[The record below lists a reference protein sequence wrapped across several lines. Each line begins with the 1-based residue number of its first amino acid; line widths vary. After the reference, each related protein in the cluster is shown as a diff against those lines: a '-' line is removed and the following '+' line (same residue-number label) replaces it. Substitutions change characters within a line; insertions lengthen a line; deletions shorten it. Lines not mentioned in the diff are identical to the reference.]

1 MENKNNQ
8 QDKKKQ
14 LVVGVLIVAIIVVIA
29 FVTSGNNKKPNEQ
42 VVSSTQISETA
53 SESETILTEII
64 TTEATTKEITTQKAT
79 TTKAPE
85 TEAPFSEPW
94 RQAYSDYVKK
104 AAKEGYNSFNLIYVD
119 NDDVPELFLGSGIE
133 ATGERLCTYHNG
145 KIVEQTLYRT
155 YSTSYIENSGL
166 IQNYYG
172 SQGCYGIEIYKLENG
187 KFTMLHTAYIEEG
200 YSEDYGEFYSGCYLD
215 KKEILR
221 EDLDRK
227 IAEYFDS
234 DKAKFT
240 YENATE
246 DSESFAYEIMGYSF

>member
-14 LVVGVLIVAIIVVIA
+14 LVVVVLIIAVIA
-29 FVTSGNNKKPNEQ
+29 VIGFVTSGNDKKREEQ
-42 VVSSTQISETA
+42 PVSTTGISETNY
-53 SESETILTEII
+53 ESEVMQTVV
-64 TTEATTKEITTQKAT
+64 TTETATTEPTTQKPT

-85 TEAPFSEPW
+85 TEEPFSEPW
-94 RQAYSDYVKK
+94 RQAYADYVKK

-172 SQGCYGIEIYKLENG
+172 SQGCYGIEIYKLQNG
-187 KFTMLHTAYIEEG
+187 KFEMLHTAYIEEG

-227 IAEYFDS
+227 IAEYFDAN
-234 DKAKFT
+234 KAKFT

>member
-14 LVVGVLIVAIIVVIA
+14 LVVVVLIIAMIAVIG
-29 FVTSGNNKKPNEQ
+29 FVTSGNDKKREEQ
-42 VVSSTQISETA
+42 PVSTTGISETNF
-53 SESETILTEII
+53 ESEVMQTVVTTEIA
-64 TTEATTKEITTQKAT
+64 TTETTTQKPT

>member
-29 FVTSGNNKKPNEQ
+29 FVTSGNDKKREEQ
-42 VVSSTQISETA
+42 PVSTTGISETNF
-53 SESETILTEII
+53 ESEVMQTVVTTEIA
-64 TTEATTKEITTQKAT
+64 TTETTTQKPT

-85 TEAPFSEPW
+85 TAAPFSEPW

-133 ATGERLCTYHNG
+133 ATGERLCTYYNG
-145 KIVEQTLYRT
+145 KIIEQTLYRT

-187 KFTMLHTAYIEEG
+187 KFEMLHTAYIEEG

-234 DKAKFT
+234 EKAKFT

>member
-64 TTEATTKEITTQKAT
+64 TTEATTKEITT
-79 TTKAPE
+79 TKAPE

-94 RQAYSDYVKK
+94 RQAYADYVKK

-172 SQGCYGIEIYKLENG
+172 SQGCYGIEIYKLQNG
-187 KFTMLHTAYIEEG
+187 KFEMLHTAYIEEG

-227 IAEYFDS
+227 IAEYFDAN
-234 DKAKFT
+234 KAKFT
-240 YENATE
+240 YENATD

>member
-14 LVVGVLIVAIIVVIA
+14 LVVVVLIIAVIA
-29 FVTSGNNKKPNEQ
+29 VIGFVTSGNDKKGEEQ
-42 VVSSTQISETA
+42 PVSTTGISETIT
-53 SESETILTEII
+53 ESEVMQTVVTTEI
-64 TTEATTKEITTQKAT
+64 ATTEITTQKAT

-187 KFTMLHTAYIEEG
+187 KFEMLHTAYIEEG

-221 EDLDRK
+221 EDLDRT

-234 DKAKFT
+234 EKAKFT

>member
-14 LVVGVLIVAIIVVIA
+14 LVVVVLIIAVIA
-29 FVTSGNNKKPNEQ
+29 VIGFVTSGNDKKREEQ
-42 VVSSTQISETA
+42 PVSTTGISETNF
-53 SESETILTEII
+53 ESEVMQTVVTTEIA
-64 TTEATTKEITTQKAT
+64 TTETTTQKTT

-240 YENATE
+240 YENTTE

>member
-42 VVSSTQISETA
+42 ILSTTGISETNF
-53 SESETILTEII
+53 ESEVMQTVI
-64 TTEATTKEITTQKAT
+64 TTETTTEPTTQKPT

-94 RQAYSDYVKK
+94 RQAYADYVKK

-200 YSEDYGEFYSGCYLD
+200 YSDLGEFYSGCYLD

-227 IAEYFDS
+227 IEEYFDS
-234 DKAKFT
+234 NKAKFT
-240 YENATE
+240 YENATD

>member
-14 LVVGVLIVAIIVVIA
+14 LVVVVLIIAMIAVIG
-29 FVTSGNNKKPNEQ
+29 FVTSGNDKKREEQ
-42 VVSSTQISETA
+42 PVSTTGISETNF
-53 SESETILTEII
+53 ESEVMQTVVTTEIA
-64 TTEATTKEITTQKAT
+64 TTETTTQKPT

-145 KIVEQTLYRT
+145 KIFEQTLYRT

>member
-14 LVVGVLIVAIIVVIA
+14 LVVVVLIIAMIVVIG
-29 FVTSGNNKKPNEQ
+29 FVTSGNDKKREEQ
-42 VVSSTQISETA
+42 PVSTTGISETNF
-53 SESETILTEII
+53 ESEVMQTVVTTEIA
-64 TTEATTKEITTQKAT
+64 TTETTTQKPT

-104 AAKEGYNSFNLIYVD
+104 ADKEGYNSFNLIYVD

>member
-14 LVVGVLIVAIIVVIA
+14 LVVVVLIIAVIA
-29 FVTSGNNKKPNEQ
+29 VIGFVTSGNDKKREEQ
-42 VVSSTQISETA
+42 PVSTTGISETNF
-53 SESETILTEII
+53 ESEVMQTVVTTEIA
-64 TTEATTKEITTQKAT
+64 TTETTTQKTT

-133 ATGERLCTYHNG
+133 VTGERLCTYHNG

>member
-29 FVTSGNNKKPNEQ
+29 FVTSGNNKKPDEQ
-42 VVSSTQISETA
+42 VMSSTQISEA
-53 SESETILTEII
+53 AYESEALLTEIG
-64 TTEATTKEITTQKAT
+64 TTETTTKEPATQRPT

-94 RQAYSDYVKK
+94 RQAYADYVKK

-172 SQGCYGIEIYKLENG
+172 SQGCYGIEIYKLQNG

-200 YSEDYGEFYSGCYLD
+200 YSEYAGNYSTYYLD
-215 KKEILR
+215 SR
-221 EDLDRK
+221 EVLKVELDNT
-227 IAEYFDS
+227 IATAFDS

>member
-14 LVVGVLIVAIIVVIA
+14 LVVVVLIIAVIA
-29 FVTSGNNKKPNEQ
+29 VIGFVTSGSDKKREEQ
-42 VVSSTQISETA
+42 PVSTTGISETNF
-53 SESETILTEII
+53 ESEVMQTVVTTEIA
-64 TTEATTKEITTQKAT
+64 TTETTTQKPT

-104 AAKEGYNSFNLIYVD
+104 TAKEGYNSFNLIYVD

>member
-14 LVVGVLIVAIIVVIA
+14 LVVVVLIIAMIAVIG
-29 FVTSGNNKKPNEQ
+29 FVTSGNDKKREEQ
-42 VVSSTQISETA
+42 PVSTTGISETNF
-53 SESETILTEII
+53 ESEVMQTVVTTEIA
-64 TTEATTKEITTQKAT
+64 TTETTTQKPT

-155 YSTSYIENSGL
+155 NSTSYIENSGL

-200 YSEDYGEFYSGCYLD
+200 YSEYAGNYSTYYLD
-215 KKEILR
+215 SR
-221 EDLDRK
+221 EVLKVELDNT
-227 IAEYFDS
+227 IATAFDS

>member
-1 MENKNNQ
+1 MENKNNK

-14 LVVGVLIVAIIVVIA
+14 LVDIILIIAVIA
-29 FVTSGNNKKPNEQ
+29 VIGFVTSGNDKKREEQ
-42 VVSSTQISETA
+42 PVSTTEISETIT
-53 SESETILTEII
+53 ESEVMQTTV
-64 TTEATTKEITTQKAT
+64 TTETTTTEPTTKKPT

-172 SQGCYGIEIYKLENG
+172 NQGCYGIEIYKLENG

-200 YSEDYGEFYSGCYLD
+200 YTDYGEFYSGCYLD

>member
-14 LVVGVLIVAIIVVIA
+14 LVVVVLIIAVIA
-29 FVTSGNNKKPNEQ
+29 VIGFVTSGNDKKREEQ
-42 VVSSTQISETA
+42 PVSTTGISETNF
-53 SESETILTEII
+53 ESEVMQTVVTTEIA
-64 TTEATTKEITTQKAT
+64 TTETTTQKPT

>member
-14 LVVGVLIVAIIVVIA
+14 LVVVVLIIAVIA
-29 FVTSGNNKKPNEQ
+29 VIGFVTSGNDKKREEQ
-42 VVSSTQISETA
+42 PVSTTGISETNY
-53 SESETILTEII
+53 ESEVMQTVV
-64 TTEATTKEITTQKAT
+64 TTETATTEPTTQKPTTTKE
-79 TTKAPE
+79 PE

-94 RQAYSDYVKK
+94 RQAYADYVKK

-172 SQGCYGIEIYKLENG
+172 SQGCYGIEIYKLQNG
-187 KFTMLHTAYIEEG
+187 KFEMLHTAYIEEG

-221 EDLDRK
+221 EDLDKK
-227 IAEYFDS
+227 IAEYFDAN
-234 DKAKFT
+234 KAKFT
-240 YENATE
+240 YENATD
-246 DSESFAYEIMGYSF
+246 DSESFTYEIMGYSF

>member
-14 LVVGVLIVAIIVVIA
+14 LVVVVLIIAVIA
-29 FVTSGNNKKPNEQ
+29 VIGFVTSGNDKKREEQ
-42 VVSSTQISETA
+42 LVSTTGISETNY
-53 SESETILTEII
+53 ESEVMQTVV
-64 TTEATTKEITTQKAT
+64 TTETATTEPTTQKPTTTKE
-79 TTKAPE
+79 PE
-85 TEAPFSEPW
+85 TEEPFSEPW

-172 SQGCYGIEIYKLENG
+172 SQGCYGIEIYKLQNG
-187 KFTMLHTAYIEEG
+187 KFEMLHTAYIEEG

-227 IAEYFDS
+227 IAEYFDAN
-234 DKAKFT
+234 KAKFT

>member
-14 LVVGVLIVAIIVVIA
+14 LIVVVFIVVVIA
-29 FVTSGNNKKPNEQ
+29 VIGFFTSGNNKKTQEQ
-42 VVSSTQISETA
+42 PVSTTEISETI
-53 SESETILTEII
+53 SESEVMQTVI
-64 TTEATTKEITTQKAT
+64 TTEAITREPTTQKPT

-94 RQAYSDYVKK
+94 RKAYADYVKK

-155 YSTSYIENSGL
+155 YSTSYIENTGL

-172 SQGCYGIEIYKLENG
+172 SQGCYGIEIYKLQNG

-200 YSEDYGEFYSGCYLD
+200 YSEDYGQFYSGCYLD

-240 YENATE
+240 YENAAD
-246 DSESFAYEIMGYSF
+246 DSEGFAYEIMGYSF

>member
-29 FVTSGNNKKPNEQ
+29 FVTSGNDKKREEQ
-42 VVSSTQISETA
+42 PVSTTGISETNF
-53 SESETILTEII
+53 ESEVMQTVVTTEIA
-64 TTEATTKEITTQKAT
+64 TTETTTQKPT

-85 TEAPFSEPW
+85 TAAPFSEPW

-133 ATGERLCTYHNG
+133 ATGERLCTYYNG
-145 KIVEQTLYRT
+145 KIIEQTLYRT

-187 KFTMLHTAYIEEG
+187 KFEMLHTAYIEEG